1 MSKNVSHSA
10 TSAASGL
17 PRGAAAT
24 ESREPE
30 SHEVVLLGK
39 KYKLRSQHDDEYL
52 AKLAHFVTGQVAEV
66 QRRGAVSTLDA
77 ALLAALNIAD
87 EYFRH
92 RGDADARLAEVGE
105 KTQAL
110 LTALE
115 ELEPVK
121 PGQPEPVP
129 DPLDDETLVADEPT
143 ARKAE
148 SSG

>member
-1 MSKNVSHSA
+1 MSKTNTAEV
-10 TSAASGL
+10 
-17 PRGAAAT
+17 
-24 ESREPE
+24 REPE

-92 RGDADARLAEVGE
+92 RHDAETRLAEVGE
-105 KTQAL
+105 KTQSL
-110 LTALE
+110 LTVLD
-115 ELEPVK
+115 ELEPMK
-121 PGQPEPVP
+121 PGAPEPVP
-129 DPLDDETLVADEPT
+129 DPVDEEPLVADDAIP
-143 ARKAE
+143 RKVDA
-148 SSG
+148 SG